1 MGIAATKLSRS
12 PVSGFYASGYTGEQ
26 MYNSLQSKLEKRLSN
41 GLSFLATYTWSHAM
55 DDGAN
60 AGIGGGPG
68 SYRNENLIPQ
78 KDEFTNSTFD
88 VRQRVTVNGFYELP
102 FGKGKKWA
110 HQGGLLDYVVGGW
123 QTSLTWVA
131 QTGNP
136 LRSTPGGNVFNGPAS
151 GGSVNAIRVGDP
163 FKGGGGGR

>member
-1 MGIAATKLSRS
+1 
-12 PVSGFYASGYTGEQ
+12 

-55 DDGAN
+55 DSGYN

-68 SYRNENLIPQ
+68 NFRNDQIIPH
-78 KDEFTNSTFD
+78 KDEFTNAVFD
-88 VRQRVTVNGFYELP
+88 VRHRVTVNGFYELP

-110 HQGGLLDYVVGGW
+110 HEGGVVDEVVGGW
-123 QTSLTWVA
+123 QTSLTWIA

-136 LRSTPGGNVFNGPAS
+136 FTVIPGGGTFD
-151 GGSVNAIRVGDP
+151 GS
-163 FKGGGGGR
+163 